1 MSPSNTTGQ
10 MRDSAP
16 ALRYICHS
24 LRCEAR
30 LMLRRLLLADDGSEL
45 PEAGSQA
52 DLPVGAATG
61 ALLSVAVESERL
73 RSLVDE
79 SQDPYNL
86 HLIPYSFRSSGDAV
100 LSSALSCA
108 ELIATM
114 EQDELDPMDEGM
126 IKEVKSSL
134 DALRETVAVASLTGL
149 PMPVMSAA
157 LHFFLQIAY
166 REERGKQG

>member
-24 LRCEAR
+24 LRCEAL
-30 LMLRRLLLADDGSEL
+30 LMSRRLLLADDGSEL

-52 DLPVGAATG
+52 DLPEGATG
-61 ALLSVAVESERL
+61 ALLSVAVESDRL
-73 RSLVDE
+73 RSIVDE
-79 SQDPYNL
+79 CRDPYNL
-86 HLIPYSFRSSGDAV
+86 HIIPYAFRSNGGAT
-100 LSSALSCA
+100 LRSALSCA
-108 ELIATM
+108 ELIAAM
-114 EQDELDPMDEGM
+114 DQGELDPRDEGT
-126 IKEVKSSL
+126 IKEIKNSL
-134 DALRETVAVASLTGL
+134 DALRETVAVASMTGL

-166 REERGKQG
+166 REERQSQG

>member
-24 LRCEAR
+24 LRCEAL
-30 LMLRRLLLADDGSEL
+30 LMSRRLLLADDGSEL

-52 DLPVGAATG
+52 DLPEGATG
-61 ALLSVAVESERL
+61 ALLSVAVESDRL
-73 RSLVDE
+73 RSIVDE
-79 SQDPYNL
+79 CRDPYNL
-86 HLIPYSFRSSGDAV
+86 HIIPYAFRSNGGAT
-100 LSSALSCA
+100 LRSALSYA
-108 ELIATM
+108 ELIAAM
-114 EQDELDPMDEGM
+114 DQGELDPRDEGT
-126 IKEVKSSL
+126 IKEIKNSL
-134 DALRETVAVASLTGL
+134 DALRETVAVASMTGL

-166 REERGKQG
+166 REERQSQG

>member
-30 LMLRRLLLADDGSEL
+30 LMSRRLLLADDRSEF
-45 PEAGSQA
+45 PEAGAQT
-52 DLPVGAATG
+52 DLPEGATG
-61 ALLSVAVESERL
+61 ALLSVAVESDRL

-100 LSSALSCA
+100 LRSALTCA
-108 ELIATM
+108 ELIAAM
-114 EQDELDPMDEGM
+114 ERGELDPRDEGA
-126 IKEVKSSL
+126 IKEVKGSL
-134 DALRETVAVASLTGL
+134 DALRETVAVASMTGV

-166 REERGKQG
+166 REERQKQG

>member
-30 LMLRRLLLADDGSEL
+30 LMSRRLLLADDGSEL
-45 PEAGSQA
+45 PEAGPQT
-52 DLPVGAATG
+52 DLPEGATG
-61 ALLSVAVESERL
+61 ALLSVAVESDRL

-100 LSSALSCA
+100 LRSALSCA
-108 ELIATM
+108 ERIAAM
-114 EQDELDPMDEGM
+114 DQGEFDPRDEGT
-126 IKEVKSSL
+126 IKEIKSSL
-134 DALRETVAVASLTGL
+134 DALRETVAVASMTGL

-166 REERGKQG
+166 REERQKQG